1 MGIVD
6 IPRSGGRRAR
16 VRIPVLGS
24 GIKKVGI
31 IGVVVVAAL
40 LVAYVSFTVYVE
52 PDELAV
58 RQIFLGVPFGPE
70 KGIQEAVYGPG
81 LYFVMPGYERLH
93 LFPRDMQLVELND
106 YVTEGAQA
114 VSAAPSIRIQTSEG
128 YQVTVDV
135 TVAYRI
141 VDPVALIKSV
151 GPGRLYENQLVLPR
165 ADRYLR
171 QALGEL
177 NAEDFYSGKMR
188 MAKAQQ
194 ARELLADDL
203 AQSGVQVW
211 NVMVRH
217 YTYDDRYQEAIELRK
232 IQDQTVFKN
241 RAEAVAKSREA
252 EKNRVLAEGGAKVEV
267 EKERGV
273 AEVRKIRADAELYYR
288 QLHAEGDKLV
298 ALAEAEAIRLRNNAL
313 RVQGAENLVGMEM
326 ADVLAGTEVIVV
338 PTDGASGVNPLD
350 LDQLMRG
357 W

>member
-6 IPRSGGRRAR
+6 IPKGGGRAR
-16 VRIPVLGS
+16 VRIPAFGGRFKL
-24 GIKKVGI
+24 IGI
-31 IGVVVVAAL
+31 IAGVVLAL
-40 LVAYVSFTVYVE
+40 LLFGYASFTVYVE
-52 PDELAV
+52 PHELAV
-58 RQIFLGVPFGPE
+58 RQVFLGLPLGPE
-70 KGIQEAVYGPG
+70 KGIQDDIYGPG

-106 YVTEGAQA
+106 YASEANRAT
-114 VSAAPSIRIQTSEG
+114 SSAPSIRIQTSEG

-141 VDPVALIKSV
+141 IDPVALIKSV

-177 NAEDFYSGKMR
+177 NAENFYSGQMR

-194 ARELLADDL
+194 ARELLSEDL
-203 AQSGVQVW
+203 GEAGIQVW

-217 YTYDDRYQEAIELRK
+217 YTYDERYQEAIELRK
-232 IQDQTVFKN
+232 IQDQMVFKN
-241 RAEAVAKSREA
+241 RAEAFAKTQEA
-252 EKNRVLAEGGAKVEV
+252 EKNRVLAEGAAKVEV

-273 AEVRKIRADAELYYR
+273 AEVRKIQADAELYYR
-288 QLHAEGDKLV
+288 KQFAEGDKLL
-298 ALAEAEAIRLRNNAL
+298 ALAEAEAVRLRNDAL
-313 RVQGAENLVGMEM
+313 KVPGAENLVGMEM
-326 ADVLAGTEVIVV
+326 ADVLAGTQVIVV
-338 PTDGASGVNPLD
+338 PTDGASGVNPLN

>member
-6 IPRSGGRRAR
+6 IPRGGGRAK
-16 VRIPVLGS
+16 VRIPVIPG
-24 GIKKVGI
+24 GIKKFGI
-31 IGVVVVAAL
+31 IAGIVLAGL
-40 LVAYVSFTVYVE
+40 LFGYASFTVYVE

-58 RQIFLGVPFGPE
+58 RQVFLGLPFGPE
-70 KGIQEAVYGPG
+70 KGIQDEIFGPG

-106 YVTEGAQA
+106 YASESSRAAST
-114 VSAAPSIRIQTSEG
+114 APSIRIQTSEG

-135 TVAYRI
+135 TVSYRI

-177 NAEDFYSGKMR
+177 NAENFYSGQLR

-194 ARELLADDL
+194 ARELLSDDL
-203 AQSGVQVW
+203 GESGIQVW

-232 IQDQTVFKN
+232 IQDQMVFKN
-241 RAEAVAKSREA
+241 RAEAFAKTQEA
-252 EKNRVLAEGGAKVEV
+252 EKNRVLAEGAAKVEV

-273 AEVRKIRADAELYYR
+273 SEVRKIKADAELYFR
-288 QLHAEGDKLV
+288 TTSAEGDKLL
-298 ALAEAEAIRLRNNAL
+298 ALAEAEAVRLRNDAL
-313 RVQGAENLVGMEM
+313 KVPGAENLVGMEM
-326 ADVLAGTEVIVV
+326 AEVLSGTQVIVV
-338 PTDGASGVNPLD
+338 PTDGPSGVNPLN
-350 LDQLMRG
+350 LDELMRG